1 MLNRTEYLLNLVQE
15 ECAEVA
21 QRASKCMRFG
31 LDESR
36 EDKPTNIRLLCEEFY
51 DLMCVF
57 DMLNK
62 ELDGQIE
69 KQFTNQEALDWET
82 EKIQKVEKYF
92 KYSIEQGCAG

>member
-1 MLNRTEYLLNLVQE
+1 MLNRTEYLLNLIQE

-31 LDESR
+31 MNEAR
-36 EDKPTNIRLLCEEFY
+36 ENRPTNIRLLCEEFY
-51 DLMCVF
+51 DLLCVF
-57 DMLNK
+57 DMLDK
-62 ELDGQIE
+62 ELNGEIQ
-69 KQFTNQEALDWET
+69 KQFTNEEALKWEI